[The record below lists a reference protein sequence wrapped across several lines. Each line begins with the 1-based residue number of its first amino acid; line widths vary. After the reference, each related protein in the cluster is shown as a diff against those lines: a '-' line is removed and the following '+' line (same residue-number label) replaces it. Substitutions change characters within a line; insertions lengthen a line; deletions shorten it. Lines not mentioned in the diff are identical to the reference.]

1 MIFHS
6 VDFVLFLFTV
16 LTLFWLLPQKTKNL
30 FLLCS
35 SYFFYGYVHP
45 WFIILIAAST
55 LANYF
60 YGICIEKHNSKKIIF
75 LYLSI
80 ITNLTILGFFKYY
93 NFFID
98 NITPLFKILSLPTTD
113 LTLQIFLPIGIS
125 FYTFQ
130 SLGYTID
137 VYRKKIAPCNN
148 IINFSLYVS
157 FFPQLVAGPIERAS
171 RILPQIER
179 NKIFQLKQASDA
191 LLLII
196 WGYFKKL
203 VIADN
208 VGVIVDKIFSSN
220 ISSFYLLWVGVI
232 GFTVQIF
239 ADYSAYTDIARG
251 VAKLFGIELVK
262 NFKAP
267 YLAKSPSDFWKRWH
281 ISLSSWIK
289 DYLYV
294 PLGGSRV
301 NNGRFVLNVFITMG
315 LCGLWHGA
323 SWNFVLWGLY
333 HALLIVLYRF
343 IGALLPQK
351 LTDLKSLLPAKIILM
366 FAFTCTGWLIFR
378 EANPAY
384 LLSYITLSPFN
395 VSRIDIQVAS
405 YLGILITMYTTPLI
419 IHLIGS
425 YVFQKEMLTGKITRK
440 TEWRVRTACA
450 TSLFIGILC
459 LHCSVASNFI
469 YFQF

>member
-1 MIFHS
+1 LIFNS
-6 VDFVLFLFTV
+6 VDFVLFLLVV
-16 LTLFWLLPQKTKNL
+16 LTLYWLLPQKTKNL

-35 SYFFYGYVHP
+35 SYFFYGYIHP
-45 WFIILIAAST
+45 WFIILIAVST

-60 YGICIEKHNSKKIIF
+60 YGIYIEKYNSKRILF
-75 LYLSI
+75 LCLSI

-98 NITPLFKILSLPTTD
+98 NITSLFKILSLPSTD
-113 LTLQIFLPIGIS
+113 LTLQILLPIGIS

-171 RILPQIER
+171 NILPQIER
-179 NKIFQLKQASDA
+179 NKIFQFKKANDA

-251 VAKLFGIELVK
+251 VAKLFGIELMK

-267 YLAKSPSDFWKRWH
+267 YLAKSPADFWKRWH

-289 DYLYV
+289 DYLYI

-301 NNGRFVLNVFITMG
+301 GNGRFVLNVFITMG

-333 HALLIVLYRF
+333 HALLILLYRF
-343 IGALLPQK
+343 IGIILPQK
-351 LTDLKSLLPAKIILM
+351 LTDIKSLFPVKIIIM
-366 FAFTCTGWLIFR
+366 FTFTCTGWLIFR

-384 LLSYITLSPFN
+384 LLYYITLSPFN
-395 VSRIDIQVAS
+395 VSRIDIQVAT
-405 YLGILITMYTTPLI
+405 YLGILIMMYTTPLI
-419 IHLIGS
+419 IHPIGS
-425 YVFQKEMLTGKITRK
+425 YVFQKEMLTGTK
-440 TEWRVRTACA
+440 TEWRVKTVCA
-450 TSLFIGILC
+450 TGLFVGILC